1 MFQCSH
7 FVCHSRQANLTP
19 SSFATEKDY
28 IFGGCC
34 IFGMCCSIVSS
45 NYKSC
50 SFFTWPDL
58 IWKRERE
65 REGMGSLQRS
75 TLLTLSLFCYLGRVL
90 CVCVWGPKSERECVC
105 LLPSKRERERERERE
120 AIELQNPSLSYFPGM
135 LQSYLSHHFLMFT
148 MFSCYC
154 NDDQHCKYCRNIL
167 TPTSVTLAVK

>member
-65 REGMGSLQRS
+65 REREGMGSLQRS
-75 TLLTLSLFCYLGRVL
+75 TLLTLSLSCYLGRVL

-105 LLPSKRERERERERE
+105 LLPSKREREREREKPSSYKT
-120 AIELQNPSLSYFPGM
+120 LPSLIFRV
-135 LQSYLSHHFLMFT
+135 
-148 MFSCYC
+148 CC
-154 NDDQHCKYCRNIL
+154 NPISR
-167 TPTSVTLAVK
+167 TTF